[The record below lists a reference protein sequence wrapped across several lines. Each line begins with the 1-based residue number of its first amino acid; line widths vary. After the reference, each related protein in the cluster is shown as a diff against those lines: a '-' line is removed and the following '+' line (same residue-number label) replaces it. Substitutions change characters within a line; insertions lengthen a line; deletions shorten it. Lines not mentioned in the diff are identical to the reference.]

1 MQHSKDYLLRDIE
14 KLSLMLIGLVEKVRG
29 SNANTT
35 SEELEEINTA
45 LQSQL
50 DLSLEKISKMK
61 ADEFKNHIST
71 LHETHLEQ
79 LAELLYQLVL
89 KSDLLELN
97 QGFSTSKTAKK
108 AILLID
114 ALNEKSKTFSIERLE
129 MREQMKGFIA

>member
-14 KLSLMLIGLVEKVRG
+14 KLSQMLVSLIEKVRG
-29 SNANTT
+29 SNANTS
-35 SEELEEINTA
+35 SEELEEINTV
-45 LQSQL
+45 LQSEL
-50 DLSLEKISKMK
+50 DLSLSKISEMQ
-61 ADEFKNHIST
+61 ADKFKNHIST

-114 ALNEKSKTFSIERLE
+114 VLDEKSKTFSIERLE
-129 MREQMKGFIA
+129 MREQMEGFVA